1 MNHLFSVHHGCFV
14 AIVAAAM
21 LTGCSQDDKPIAD
34 RHSNR
39 KAKVSAGTQEAPVP
53 QERKSLSVGALYWSM
68 NIPGQVAMREGLER
82 SLTAI
87 NIARKNEK
95 LPQIDLKGFV
105 AGDGDEGIETQ
116 VRQMNALI
124 SEGVDLIIAQ
134 PTDTA
139 ALTAALQAANAKGI
153 PVIAY
158 DQEILQGRLASFITS
173 DNYQA
178 GFLDG
183 EYVAAKFPDKKK
195 LKIVIV
201 QYPQVSSTVSRVDGF
216 IDGLQQNSQTFEVVK
231 SYSAVEPIAGM
242 AAGKAIIAD
251 FPKPGSIDVVF
262 TVNDGG
268 GLSVFHELRQAG
280 RSEIF
285 GATVDGDPASVSA
298 IRRGDI
304 IKIDSAQ
311 FCGALGATAM
321 QTADLVLRGQAVPK
335 KLLVPTFP
343 ITHAT
348 ESMYKGWTGK
358 IPAAFDKPWESTQRK
373 WKPDVRE
380 AKSAPSQ

>member
-1 MNHLFSVHHGCFV
+1 
-14 AIVAAAM
+14 
-21 LTGCSQDDKPIAD
+21 
-34 RHSNR
+34 
-39 KAKVSAGTQEAPVP
+39 
-53 QERKSLSVGALYWSM
+53 
-68 NIPGQVAMREGLER
+68 MREGLEQ
-82 SLTAI
+82 SLIAI
-87 NIARKNEK
+87 NIVRQNEK
-95 LPQIDLKGFV
+95 LPQIDLKAFV

-116 VRQMNALI
+116 VRQMNALV
-124 SEGVDLIIAQ
+124 SKGVDLIIAQ
-134 PTDTA
+134 PADTA
-139 ALTAALQAANAKGI
+139 ALSAALQAANAKGI

-158 DQEILQGRLASFITS
+158 DQEILKGRLASFITS

-178 GFLDG
+178 GYLGG
-183 EYVAAKFPDKKK
+183 EYVAAKFPDSKK
-195 LKIVIV
+195 LKIIIV

-242 AAGKAIIAD
+242 AAGKAIVAD

-321 QTADLVLRGQAVPK
+321 QTADHVLRGQSVPK
-335 KLLVPTFP
+335 TLLVPTFP
-343 ITHAT
+343 ITRAT
-348 ESMYKGWTGK
+348 ESMYKGWTGG
-358 IPAAFDKPWESTQRK
+358 IPGAFDKPWESTQPQ
-373 WKPDVRE
+373 WKPEVRE
-380 AKSAPSQ
+380 ATSSPSQ